1 MRHPGFFVLMI
12 GLAMTAQAGEVM
24 VAVAANFSMPMQPL
38 IAEFERD
45 TGHKARLVLG
55 ATGKLHAQITNGAPF
70 DVFLA
75 ADDESPAKLEQA
87 GVAFPGSRFT
97 YATGKLVLWSAR
109 SDLVDAQGMILREGN
124 FPYLALANPRLAAY
138 GKAAM
143 AVLDRLGLTDRLRG
157 KFVIGENIAQT
168 HQFVASGNAPLGFV
182 AMGQVFHDG
191 RLSAGSAWMIP
202 PDLYPPIRQDAVL
215 LQRGKD
221 NPAARDMIDFLKR
234 PATRV
239 LIRRFGYEA

>member
-1 MRHPGFFVLMI
+1 MRQLGFLVLTI
-12 GLAMTAQAGEVM
+12 GLAMMAQAGEVM
-24 VAVAANFSMPMQPL
+24 VAVAANFNTPMQPI
-38 IAEFERD
+38 IAAFERD
-45 TGHKARLVLG
+45 TGHKARLAPG
-55 ATGKLHAQITNGAPF
+55 ATGKLHTQIMNGAPF

-75 ADDESPAKLEQA
+75 ADNESPAKLEQA
-87 GVAFPGSRFT
+87 GVAVPRSRFT

-109 SDLVDAQGMILREGN
+109 GDLVDARGKILQEGN
-124 FPYLALANPRLAAY
+124 FTHLALANPRLAAY

-143 AVLDRLGLTDRLRG
+143 AVLDRLGLTERLRG

-182 AMGQVFHDG
+182 AMGQVFQDG
-191 RLSAGSAWMIP
+191 RLIAGSAWMVP

-221 NPAARDMIDFLKR
+221 NPAARDLIDFLQR
-234 PATRV
+234 PATRA